1 MRIAEIRQLSKEEL
15 QQRVIDM
22 HDDIFRLRFQLKS
35 GQLQNYRRIREAK
48 REIANIKTVLQNM
61 M

>member
-22 HDDIFRLRFQLKS
+22 HDDISRLRFQLKS